1 MRFFSKSLTCLLLFL
16 LLLSVGSFQA
26 VAADK
31 LDVNSATVEQL
42 VEIKGVGDVIARRI
56 VDYRQQHNGFTSLAE
71 LSEVKGIGDKKL
83 EQMTPY
89 LTLVKAK

>member
-1 MRFFSKSLTCLLLFL
+1 MKFFSKSLTCLLLFL
-16 LLLSVGSFQA
+16 LLLSVGNFQA

-42 VEIKGVGDVIARRI
+42 VEIKGVGEVIAQRI

-71 LSEVKGIGDKKL
+71 LNEVKGIGDKKL